1 MICTL
6 FLPDFAPAA
15 AWACSSTGCLR
26 KCRHHEC
33 AWRAGDGAT
42 RTAIIRTAC
51 PLWTHRSTRT
61 TIIKQVDAAA
71 RDDDVL
77 AEVRWP
83 ATRQP
88 HARPSEMMRASYFRF
103 AHRPRRWRS
112 AGTTLGSTSD
122 AGHNPGG
129 VCSGAR
135 GSSNART
142 KCGRSEFVWRR
153 RRNVSSWHPRSTG
166 RSSAPARAS
175 ACSRSRTRKE
185 GRSGEK
191 EAVVVGGC
199 DGPSRGRASGD

>member
-33 AWRAGDGAT
+33 AWRAGDGAM
-42 RTAIIRTAC
+42 RAAIIRTAC

-61 TIIKQVDAAA
+61 TIVKQVDAAA

-142 KCGRSEFVWRR
+142 KRGRSEFVWRR
-153 RRNVSSWHPRSTG
+153 RRNVSSWHPRCQ
-166 RSSAPARAS
+166 SSS
-175 ACSRSRTRKE
+175 C
-185 GRSGEK
+185 
-191 EAVVVGGC
+191 
-199 DGPSRGRASGD
+199 GPSCFPRNSFQPRKIKQACKQRERDVACD

>member
-15 AWACSSTGCLR
+15 ASACSSTGCLR

-33 AWRAGDGAT
+33 AWRAGDGAMW
-42 RTAIIRTAC
+42 TAIIRTAC
-51 PLWTHRSTRT
+51 PLWIHRSTRT

-88 HARPSEMMRASYFRF
+88 HARPSEMMRASYFRLE
-103 AHRPRRWRS
+103 HRPRRWRS

-129 VCSGAR
+129 VCSGATLVMHLRVSDTFPAR
-135 GSSNART
+135 GSLGPTVTNPRDLRKNT
-142 KCGRSEFVWRR
+142 
-153 RRNVSSWHPRSTG
+153 VSR
-166 RSSAPARAS
+166 
-175 ACSRSRTRKE
+175 
-185 GRSGEK
+185 
-191 EAVVVGGC
+191 
-199 DGPSRGRASGD
+199 

>member
-33 AWRAGDGAT
+33 AWRAGDGAMW
-42 RTAIIRTAC
+42 TAIIRTAC
-51 PLWTHRSTRT
+51 PLWIHRSTRT

-142 KCGRSEFVWRR
+142 KRGRSEFVWRR
-153 RRNVSSWHPRSTG
+153 RRNVSSWHR
-166 RSSAPARAS
+166 RYMYEVRHSALGDA
-175 ACSRSRTRKE
+175 
-185 GRSGEK
+185 
-191 EAVVVGGC
+191 GGPNGYSHF
-199 DGPSRGRASGD
+199 DKL

>member
-1 MICTL
+1 MLWRYRKVGLMICTL

-33 AWRAGDGAT
+33 AWRAGDGAM
-42 RTAIIRTAC
+42 RASIIRTAC

-88 HARPSEMMRASYFRF
+88 HARPSEMMRASYFRLE
-103 AHRPRRWRS
+103 HRPRRWRS

-135 GSSNART
+135 GSSIART
-142 KCGRSEFVWRR
+142 KREGREFVWAAG
-153 RRNVSSWHPRSTG
+153 VSKESRPTAHERYN
-166 RSSAPARAS
+166 AP
-175 ACSRSRTRKE
+175 
-185 GRSGEK
+185 
-191 EAVVVGGC
+191 
-199 DGPSRGRASGD
+199 